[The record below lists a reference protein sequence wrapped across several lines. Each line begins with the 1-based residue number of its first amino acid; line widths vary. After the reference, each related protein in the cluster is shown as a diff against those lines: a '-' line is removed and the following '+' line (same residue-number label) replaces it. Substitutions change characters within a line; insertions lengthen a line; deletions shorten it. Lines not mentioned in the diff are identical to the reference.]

1 MFKRVLERERVFFKV
16 LEREK
21 VKKVKEKFKFLKKE
35 VRFDQDGSVELV
47 KLGVFPTFPRD

>member
-1 MFKRVLERERVFFKV
+1 MFFKV

-21 VKKVKEKFKFLKKE
+21 VKKIKKKFMFLRRE
-35 VRFDQDGSVELV
+35 MIFDQKGNVKLV

>member
-1 MFKRVLERERVFFKV
+1 MFKV

-21 VKKVKEKFKFLKKE
+21 VKKIKKKFKFLRRE
-35 VRFDQDGSVELV
+35 VIFDQKGSVKFM